1 VLLLTTGVEWLISA
15 IEMNWEKLALRVES
29 DISDQQSKWKQ
40 EKEIKAKATRV
51 YPEGEGN

>member
-1 VLLLTTGVEWLISA
+1 MLLLTTGVEWLISA

-51 YPEGEGN
+51 YPEGEEN